1 MKTWRI
7 VLGIIFTLVIIGG
20 AGYLG
25 VQNVPGEADSTPPA
39 PLTVA
44 VTRGDVQQTVTAPG
58 QVVGTQEVLLGFEV
72 SGQLAEIEV
81 RPGDTVQAGA
91 ILARLKPRP
100 LAEALETARL
110 ELAQVRARH
119 DQALA
124 EARLDLQIAE
134 AELGRETTG
143 LPTLATNEASLAA
156 AQASLAEIRAGPDE
170 NEMTVAA
177 AALRQAEVELKQAQ
191 WAYDQVAYGANVGAS
206 PEAARLE
213 AATLEYEAKRADYN
227 LAVRGPTA
235 ADIAQAQAE
244 VEQAQADVDQARAGQ
259 QAREQQILTLK
270 AQVEKARLTLETFQ
284 AGVEPS
290 LERAVDSAQTKL
302 EAATLTAPFAGAVLE
317 VRAKPG
323 ETVLDGS
330 GVILL
335 ADPHALEVLTNVI
348 EEDLPLVQVGQPVE
362 VFFDAV
368 PEGGVEGRVARIV
381 AQRIAGEE
389 RPLYPVYITLDHVP
403 GSIIAG
409 MTADASIIIAQQTG
423 VLRLPKALVQAHSDR
438 KAVLEVWTGHQIER
452 REVRAG
458 LRGDVYVEIMAG
470 LREGDEVVGR

>member
-1 MKTWRI
+1 
-7 VLGIIFTLVIIGG
+7 
-20 AGYLG
+20 
-25 VQNVPGEADSTPPA
+25 
-39 PLTVA
+39 
-44 VTRGDVQQTVTAPG
+44 PG
-58 QVVGTQEVLLGFEV
+58 QVVGTREVLLGFEV

-81 RPGDTVQAGA
+81 QPGDTVEAGA
-91 ILARLKPRP
+91 ILARLNPRP
-100 LAEALETARL
+100 LTDALETAHL
-110 ELAQVRARH
+110 ELAQGRARQI
-119 DQALA
+119 QALA

-134 AELGRETTG
+134 AELRQETTG
-143 LPTLATNEASLAA
+143 LPTLATSEAALAA
-156 AQASLAEIRAGPDE
+156 AQARLTEIKAGPNE

-177 AALRQAEVELKQAQ
+177 AALRQAEVELKQVQ
-191 WAYDQVAYGANVGAS
+191 WAYDQVAYGADVGAS

-213 AATLEYEAKRADYN
+213 AATLAYEAKQADYN
-227 LAVRGPTA
+227 LAVRDPAA

-244 VEQAQADVDQARAGQ
+244 VEQAQAGRQAH
-259 QAREQQILTLK
+259 EQQILILE
-270 AQVEKARLTLETFQ
+270 AQVEKARLALETLQ
-284 AGVEPS
+284 AGIDPA
-290 LERAVDSAQTKL
+290 LERAVDIAQTQL

-317 VRAKPG
+317 VQAKPG

-368 PEGGVEGRVARIV
+368 PEGGVQGRVARIV
-381 AQRIAGEE
+381 AQRIVGEE
-389 RPLYPVYITLDHVP
+389 RPLYPVYITLDQVP
-403 GSIIAG
+403 ESIIAG

-423 VLRLPKALVQAHSDR
+423 VLRLPKALVRARSDGN
-438 KAVLEVWTGHQIER
+438 AILEIWMDRQIER